1 MSQTRNTVRKPGLSI
16 FIGDGWE
23 RLDLDVIPV
32 PIAPAIAVEV
42 LSPSEHVVDLNRKV
56 LDYLGA
62 GSKEVWLLD
71 HANGE
76 LQVRTKAGIRLVQGG
91 LLRPGEARRIKQS
104 MVAAARAVPGR
115 RAAG

>member
-42 LSPSEHVVDLNRKV
+42 LSPSEHIVDVSRRV
-56 LDYLGA
+56 REYLGA
-62 GSKEVWLLD
+62 GSKEVWPID

-76 LQVRTKAGIRLVQGG
+76 LLVRTNAGIRLLQGSDLLDSPLPPGFVVNVAG
-91 LLRPGEARRIKQS
+91 LLS
-104 MVAAARAVPGR
+104 GR
-115 RAAG
+115 